1 MTATRAV
8 AVLAVDLPS
17 RATPPGVDPD
27 RLRLAMVED
36 TYEVIA
42 GLALVDPVLAL
53 SPGPQPAAVALTWP
67 GTRVIEIPAAPDE
80 AAPDGSG
87 TLTHAVL
94 DEMGRHKYAAG
105 VVVAGDAPDLPGLL
119 IGKLF
124 RALGRA
130 DIALCPAEG
139 GGLVALAASLPT
151 APWLAEV
158 GTGLDAP
165 DAIERFRAGAPSRR
179 AVALGPGWHRLRT
192 PGDLSRLDPGLEGW
206 ESTRAVL
213 SGRAHGG

>member
-8 AVLAVDLPS
+8 AVLAVDLPPG
-17 RATPPGVDPD
+17 ATPPGVDPD

-36 TYEVIA
+36 TYEVVA
-42 GLALVDPVLAL
+42 GLALVDSVLAL
-53 SPGPQPAAVALTWP
+53 SPGPQSAAAALTWP
-67 GTRVIEIPAAPDE
+67 GTQVIEIPAAPDE
-80 AAPDGSG
+80 TAPDGSG
-87 TLTHAVL
+87 ALSHAVL
-94 DEMGRHKYAAG
+94 TELSRVGYAAG

-119 IGKLF
+119 VGKLF

-139 GGLVALAASLPT
+139 GGLVALAASLPA

-158 GTGLDAP
+158 ATGLDAP

-213 SGRAHGG
+213 SGRAYGG

>member
-8 AVLAVDLPS
+8 AVLAVDLPP
-17 RATPPGVDPD
+17 RATPPGVDPE
-27 RLRLAMVED
+27 RLRMAMVED

-42 GLALVDPVLAL
+42 GLALVEPVLAL
-53 SPGPQPAAVALTWP
+53 SPGPQPAVAALTWP
-67 GTRVIEIPAAPDE
+67 GTQVIEIPVALDE
-80 AAPDGSG
+80 TSPDGTG
-87 TLTHAVL
+87 ALTRNVL
-94 DEMGRHKYAAG
+94 TSLSRLGYAAG
-105 VVVAGDAPDLPGLL
+105 VVVAGDAPDVPGLL
-119 IGKLF
+119 VGKLF

-139 GGLVALAASLPT
+139 GGLVAIAASLPA

-158 GTGLDAP
+158 DTGLDAP

-179 AVALGPGWHRLRT
+179 AVTLGPGWHRLRT

-213 SGRAHGG
+213 SGRAYGG

>member
-8 AVLAVDLPS
+8 AVLAVDLPP
-17 RATPPGVDPD
+17 RATPPGVDPE
-27 RLRLAMVED
+27 RLRMAMVED

-42 GLALVDPVLAL
+42 GLALVEPVLAL
-53 SPGPQPAAVALTWP
+53 SPGPQPAVAALTWP
-67 GTRVIEIPAAPDE
+67 GTQVIEIPVALDQTS
-80 AAPDGSG
+80 PDGTG
-87 TLTHAVL
+87 ALTRNVL
-94 DEMGRHKYAAG
+94 TSLSRLGYAAG
-105 VVVAGDAPDLPGLL
+105 VVVAGDAPDVPGLL
-119 IGKLF
+119 VGKLF

-139 GGLVALAASLPT
+139 GGLVAIAASLPA

-158 GTGLDAP
+158 DTGLDAP

-179 AVALGPGWHRLRT
+179 AVTLGPGWHRLRT

-213 SGRAHGG
+213 SGRAYGG